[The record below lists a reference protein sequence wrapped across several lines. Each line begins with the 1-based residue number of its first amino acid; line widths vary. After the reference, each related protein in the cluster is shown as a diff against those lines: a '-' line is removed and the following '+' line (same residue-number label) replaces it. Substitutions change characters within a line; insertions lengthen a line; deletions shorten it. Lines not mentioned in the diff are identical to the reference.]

1 MAYQL
6 IGRNTLIPRKTFTG
20 RHRRYVKNDPNNPF
34 ENADIDIQH
43 EEFDVLECVIQP
55 VSGRAVRDYNLQS
68 LPEGYRDYDSFY
80 VYSSTILYAGK
91 EGTNELPDQI
101 LIPNQRGVQKWYTV
115 IKSDDHK
122 TTDVNRYKAFV
133 VLLPEAKAEQIKNVI
148 I

>member
-6 IGRNTLIPRKTFTG
+6 IGNNTLIPRKTFTG
-20 RHRRYVKNDPNNPF
+20 RHRTVVKNDPDSPF
-34 ENADIDIQH
+34 INTTVDIEH

-80 VYSSTILYAGK
+80 VYSSTLLYAGK
-91 EGTNELPDQI
+91 EGTDELSDQI

-115 IKSDDHK
+115 IKSDEHK
-122 TTDVNRYKAFV
+122 TTNVERYKAFV
-133 VLLPEAKAEQIKNVI
+133 VLMPEFKEEQNKNVI